1 MDITFP
7 GFVLAQGGVDFQKVP
22 TPPPKK
28 TFFAQSL
35 ATMART
41 SNLVL
46 FFRTSQRKL
55 AFCEAK
61 ALKATELVIML

>member
-1 MDITFP
+1 MSSNSP
-7 GFVLAQGGVDFQKVP
+7 G
-22 TPPPKK
+22 K

-41 SNLVL
+41 STLVL
-46 FFRTSQRKL
+46 FLRTSERKL

-61 ALKATELVIML
+61 ALKLLKATELIVML